1 MDADIGW
8 FDFVI
13 VGAGSAGCVLAE
25 RLSACGCRKVL
36 LLEAGGPGGNPLH
49 RLPMLAARLFQ
60 SRRNNWYF
68 HTEPQINLAGRR
80 IFLPRGRMVGG
91 SFVFNGAQYVRGHR
105 YDFDHWHALG
115 NRGWSFAEVL
125 PYFKRLERHQR
136 GHDLFHGGDGPLR
149 VEKLTEINPLSE
161 AFLSASIQAGHGSN
175 ENFNAASQDGF
186 GVYDFNIEAGRRQ
199 TTAHTYLRPAL
210 GRPNLHVETRAAAH
224 RILIEDG
231 RASGVEY
238 HARGRIWRAR
248 AGREVILCGG
258 SINSPKLLMLSGIGD
273 AGALRRLGIQ
283 VQQDLPGVGANLQD
297 HLTVSIGYRC
307 TRAVSLVGTLR
318 ADRLALALVEAVVAG
333 RGPLSRSPLEAGGFL
348 RTRAGLPAPDC
359 QVVFVPIHA
368 RGGRQVWFPGESVG
382 DSFALRV
389 WPSRPESRGFVA
401 LRSPD
406 PDESPIIDPR
416 FLSAES
422 DLVVTRAGLRALRRI
437 VAQPAFDPYRG
448 EEFDPGVDWT
458 TDHGIDEHIR
468 ATATT
473 GHHTC
478 GTARM
483 GHDPLAVVDDR
494 LRVHGIRG
502 LRVADASVMPT
513 MVSAN
518 TNAATIMIGE
528 KAADLLL
535 ERPPLATVPLP
546 ETAPP
551 PEPRTMRAAVA
562 VGRTPAPRLTMA
574 GGAATSAPAR
584 GPA

>member
-1 MDADIGW
+1 MDADSGW

-25 RLSACGCRKVL
+25 RLSACGSRTVL
-36 LLEAGGPGGNPLH
+36 LLEAGGSGGNPLH

-60 SRRNNWYF
+60 SRCNNWYF
-68 HTEPQINLAGRR
+68 HTEPQTHLVGRR

-105 YDFDHWHALG
+105 YDFDHWRALG

-125 PYFKRLERHQR
+125 PYFKRLERHER
-136 GHDLFHGGDGPLR
+136 GQDAFHGGDGPLR
-149 VEKLTEINPLSE
+149 VAKLAEISPLSE
-161 AFLSASIQAGHGSN
+161 AFLSACVQAGYRHN

-210 GRPNLHVETRAAAH
+210 GRHNLRVETRAAAR
-224 RILIEDG
+224 RILVEEG
-231 RASGVEY
+231 RAIGVEY
-238 HARGRIWRAR
+238 SARGRIWRAR
-248 AGREVILCGG
+248 AGCEVILCGG

-273 AGALRRLGIQ
+273 GAALRRLGIQ
-283 VQQDLPGVGANLQD
+283 VRQDLPGVGANLQD
-297 HLTVSIGYRC
+297 HLTVSLGYRC
-307 TRAVSLVGTLR
+307 TRAVSLAGTLR
-318 ADRLALALVEAVVAG
+318 ADRLAVALVEAVVAG

-368 RGGRQVWFPGESVG
+368 PRGGRQIWFPGESVG

-389 WPSRPESRGFVA
+389 WPSRPESRGFLA

-406 PDESPIIDPR
+406 PDEKPIIDPR

-422 DLVVTRAGLRALRRI
+422 DLAVTRAGLRALRRI

-448 EEFDPGVDWT
+448 EELDPGSDWT
-458 TDHGIDEHIR
+458 ADHGLDEYIR

-483 GHDPLAVVDDR
+483 GHDRLAVVDDR

-502 LRVADASVMPT
+502 LRVADASIMPT

-518 TNAATIMIGE
+518 TNAATIMIAE

-535 ERPPLATVPLP
+535 ERSPLA
-546 ETAPP
+546 TAPP
-551 PEPRTMRAAVA
+551 PETGMMRAAA
-562 VGRTPAPRLTMA
+562 FA
-574 GGAATSAPAR
+574 G
-584 GPA
+584 